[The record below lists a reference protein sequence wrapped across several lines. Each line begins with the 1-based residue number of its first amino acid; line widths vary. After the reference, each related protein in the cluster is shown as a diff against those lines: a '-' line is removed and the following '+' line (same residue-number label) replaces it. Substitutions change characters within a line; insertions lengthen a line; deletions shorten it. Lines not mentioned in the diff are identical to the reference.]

1 MKAKDWIKFT
11 TNESGIKSLETYREL
26 PLIIPVRENYDV
38 NIQGRMTF
46 RDQGELFRTCLHC
59 GEHFPATPDF
69 FRPASDD
76 NITKLALKGVCYTC
90 EQRNRRGYEDV
101 CKNEYDVY
109 RATRECVDCGLNK
122 DNYKERFPNATEEN
136 WMQMIEFDHQREWGE
151 KHKNVSKMKTHFK
164 FSNVKPKDYKSSR
177 TKDWVWYDDTD
188 EGKLWTSR
196 LAAQEL
202 DKCEVRC
209 RNCHMIKSTTQKEIG
224 DKKINHNLHQL
235 HKKWLEDR
243 NLLPPK
249 PPN

>member
-1 MKAKDWIKFT
+1 METMKAKDWIELT
-11 TNESGIKSLETYREL
+11 TNENAIKTLNTHSEQ

-46 RDQGELFRTCLHC
+46 KDQGEVFRTCLHC

-69 FRPASDD
+69 FRPHLA
-76 NITKLALKGVCYTC
+76 NKKLVLKGACRSCNQKQKSDLSAGYTNDYC
-90 EQRNRRGYEDV
+90 AY
-101 CKNEYDVY
+101 K
-109 RATRECVDCGLNK
+109 ATRECVDCGLNK
-122 DNYKERFPNATEEN
+122 DNYKEHFPNATEDN
-136 WMQMIEFDHQREWGE
+136 WMQMLEFDHQLEWG
-151 KHKNVSKMKTHFK
+151 KKIKPVSKLTSHFK
-164 FSNVKPKDYKSSR
+164 IRDAKPKQPHKFHG
-177 TKDWVWYDDTD
+177 DWILYDD
-188 EGKLWTSR
+188 KLNLWTTR

-209 RNCHMIKSTTQKEIG
+209 RNCHQLKTAEQGESG
-224 DKKINHNLHQL
+224 NKKINYNLHQL